1 LNFAFFIGKRLA
13 FKKQQSFSRF
23 IIRLSI
29 AATAVSVAAMI
40 ITLAFVNGFQK
51 TVSEKVFSFWGHIRV
66 QHFEASKAL
75 VSEEMAIAKNDTVLA
90 LLKQQPA
97 VAQVQVFATKSVI
110 LEKSNT
116 IEGNLFKGIDVD
128 YDSAQLKPYLVQGRW
143 LRFEDSLYSR
153 EIILSEP
160 IARELKLK
168 LNDTMNV
175 HFISPREGTAV
186 YRPVKVVGL
195 YKTGIDEYDNHFAI
209 GDIRLIRRLA
219 DWKPNEIGGYEVFLK
234 DYHIMDSVNQQL
246 DLPTVWV
253 SKTVREVYPNIF
265 DWLNIQDVNRNVVFA
280 VMGIVAIINLITC
293 LLILVLER
301 TRMVG
306 LLKALGANNTSI
318 QQVFLYHAAW
328 ITLVGVGI
336 GLALGVGLCLLQ
348 QLTGFIR
355 LDEATYYVSKA
366 PVFIIW
372 WQIGLV
378 CLLTAI
384 VCFISLL
391 LPTLIIR
398 SIKPVKAI
406 AFR

>member
-1 LNFAFFIGKRLA
+1 MNFAFFIGKRLA